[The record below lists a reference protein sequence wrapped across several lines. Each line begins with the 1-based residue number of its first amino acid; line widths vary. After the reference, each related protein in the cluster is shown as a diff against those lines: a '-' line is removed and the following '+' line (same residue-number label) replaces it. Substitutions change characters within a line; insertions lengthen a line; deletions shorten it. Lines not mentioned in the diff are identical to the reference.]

1 MNKNV
6 QTYIYSCL
14 IFLGTSFLIFI
25 SKPVNFKDFGSL
37 LGLLA
42 VIQVSFILSS
52 IGIFLFQNIAFM
64 KKEEEINFYKKKL
77 PKLQMISYLIAL
89 IFFAI
94 ASSVNLTVVV
104 STVLLILV
112 NCVLLSYLTSVR
124 MMKLMDI
131 KRQLYHY
138 FSSSILAI
146 SFVLL
151 TIIFNPLTVAFFV
164 VMLLSQT
171 VWNCKMIISHNSKR
185 IKRK

>member
-94 ASSVNLTVVV
+94 ASSVNLIVVV

-151 TIIFNPLTVAFFV
+151 TIIFNPLTVTFFV

-171 VWNCKMIISHNSKR
+171 VWNCKMIISHKSKR

>member
-94 ASSVNLTVVV
+94 ASPVNLTVVV

-112 NCVLLSYLTSVR
+112 NCALLSYLTSVR

-151 TIIFNPLTVAFFV
+151 TIIFNPLTVTFFV

-171 VWNCKMIISHNSKR
+171 IWNCKMIISHNSKR